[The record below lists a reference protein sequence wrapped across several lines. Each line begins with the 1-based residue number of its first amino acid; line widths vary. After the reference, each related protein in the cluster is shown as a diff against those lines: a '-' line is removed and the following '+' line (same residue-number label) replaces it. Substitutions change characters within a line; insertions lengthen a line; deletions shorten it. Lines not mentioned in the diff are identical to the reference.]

1 MKRDCRLRRWLIAD
15 STAMYAEGLLV
26 YLQNDLG
33 IETIDIASSR
43 QELIGS
49 MSDNRHDLLIIDPY
63 YPHGESWSIDLNC
76 LYDLREHDHDMAII
90 VFTTETDPTILQ
102 NLARIERTG
111 VVSKR
116 DDLSHLLDVCD
127 RVISGERGAASPT
140 IARLRNQFH

>member
-1 MKRDCRLRRWLIAD
+1 MKRDCWLRRWLIAD

-33 IETIDIASSR
+33 IESIDIASSK

-49 MSDNRHDLLIIDPY
+49 MADNRHDLLIIDPY
-63 YPHGESWSIDLNC
+63 YLHGETWSIDVNC
-76 LYDLREHDHDMAII
+76 LLDIRKYDRAMAII
-90 VFTTETDPTILQ
+90 VFTAESDPTILQ

-111 VVSKR
+111 VVSKG
-116 DDLSHLLDVCD
+116 DDLSHLLDVCA
-127 RVISGERGAASPT
+127 RVMSGERGAASPT